1 MFYPKASLDPLWCV
15 SGGRRSLSWS
25 RLGNYRDVSKTGL
38 FTDRLKRQPVAKY
51 SRHDVP
57 EKWFPVTP
65 ASSPLLYIITARMQ
79 RDILAV
85 NYCKFTFFFF
95 PTLSSVVRLDSES
108 STGRFIDLLLAIVI
122 DRFSATSLHRN
133 LCKMLDANE
142 VRTAC
147 SLFGMARC
155 I

>member
-1 MFYPKASLDPLWCV
+1 MV
-15 SGGRRSLSWS
+15 
-25 RLGNYRDVSKTGL
+25 
-38 FTDRLKRQPVAKY
+38 
-51 SRHDVP
+51 SRHASFIP
-57 EKWFPVTP
+57 TPVYNNRQDAARYP
-65 ASSPLLYIITARMQ
+65 RGKLLQIH
-79 RDILAV
+79 
-85 NYCKFTFFFF
+85 FFFFF